1 MLRKLISRTA
11 LAVALAGFLA
21 MGTSAAEAKTHVYL
35 WLGMPGFPYWD
46 GPGYYGNAY
55 RDRLSCAHGRWIVDH
70 RGYNSVRAT
79 DYSPRYYHYRARKNS
94 KWYSVRLDSWTGRI
108 MDVWRSY

>member
-46 GPGYYGNAY
+46 GA
-55 RDRLSCAHGRWIVDH
+55 
-70 RGYNSVRAT
+70 RAT
-79 DYSPRYYHYRARKNS
+79 MEMPIEIA
-94 KWYSVRLDSWTGRI
+94 
-108 MDVWRSY
+108 